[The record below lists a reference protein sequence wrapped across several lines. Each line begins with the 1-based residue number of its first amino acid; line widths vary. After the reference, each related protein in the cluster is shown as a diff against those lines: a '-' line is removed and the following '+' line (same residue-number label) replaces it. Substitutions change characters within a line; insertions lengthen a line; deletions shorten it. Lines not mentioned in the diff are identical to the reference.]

1 MPKSILTEK
10 EKETPSVKYSDE
22 ESNYY
27 GGIVSRL
34 FKAKINRD
42 TTHVEFNNNTY
53 SQWFSNNELIANT
66 TITRDKTN
74 KDLAVHSGTVE
85 QKLLTILAEV
95 NQLNLT
101 GEVRAFDKD
110 DNRLQDL
117 GMVLTD
123 ICEKT
128 SQIEGDDEKKLIR
141 QMELLKQG
149 TVFIQDNWV
158 KKWSKEKVLNKVF
171 TGSVKDITWETKLE
185 KVFDG
190 PERSVLYGPGVYLGN
205 IREFDIKK
213 QPFIFTTKLTSY
225 QEAKSRYGQTG
236 KDGKLIWERWVN
248 VPRMRVSM
256 IDETNLPN
264 LIVGA
269 GWSLSDIQDEMVE
282 EIHYQDQINNEY
294 QIFLNGI
301 AMLPVGFPL
310 SAVTPNGMFNIE
322 KQVLQVIN
330 PFFAMGRSF
339 IAKTEQLAALLD
351 EMIKLLIIKTRKSIH
366 PPYANISGRVISEK
380 SLMPGAIS
388 MGIDPGSLVP
398 IGTEGQGATASE
410 YQMLASLREDIDRVT
425 ISPQIQGMAGKS
437 GTTAFEVSLL
447 QKQAQKTISL
457 IIFSMALLE
466 KKVTWLRVNYVLG
479 NYFEPIGTKVDDAR
493 NELVNT
499 YRTLTANA
507 TLPSR
512 GHGIRKIIPV
522 SGGNKPTADDIYNQE
537 EYTDTPLPADGSRR
551 RTREELGMDPLQML
565 YLDLDILQNCK
576 YIFFTEV
583 ESKPKDTST
592 NAKLMFREELI
603 DLQGMQK
610 MGASVNIE
618 EIQNEYAQI
627 WHRRKEK
634 LFSKPQQQAA
644 ADAGQGGSNVLSA
657 NPPNLQPAGMEGGIV

>member
-1 MPKSILTEK
+1 MSKSILTEK
-10 EKETPSVKYSDE
+10 EKETPSAKYSDE
-22 ESNYY
+22 ESSYY